1 MSNSPEVDEALKY
14 QLSHKGGYAF
24 QLFAFQVLKDLFIQ
38 INAIIYQKSFIH
50 LQKTSKDPF
59 STNFTFY
66 LANQPYTKHKAT
78 EFMLLTQHFQF
89 W

>member
-50 LQKTSKDPF
+50 LQK
-59 STNFTFY
+59 N
-66 LANQPYTKHKAT
+66 
-78 EFMLLTQHFQF
+78 
-89 W
+89 